1 MYHFLTF
8 FMMHC
13 HLFSYQMYSYKEAMI
28 ASGTNA
34 ILIKR
39 SIILDYTNEQI
50 FPIMLKF
57 F

>member
-1 MYHFLTF
+1 MYF
-8 FMMHC
+8 
-13 HLFSYQMYSYKEAMI
+13 YKEAMI
-28 ASGTNA
+28 ASDTNA

-39 SIILDYTNEQI
+39 SIILHYTNEQI